1 MQLTSVVTPLC
12 DENLARVAQLGVTNV
27 AIRYPGP
34 QLENLLA
41 IQARLSRFGLKIAA
55 VEGELPIQNAIL
67 GTASRDDDLAQMKQL
82 LVNLGSAKIGVCC
95 YNFMPASDWVR
106 TDSQV
111 RQRGGAW
118 TTSFRLAD
126 VDQAASL
133 HAVSSAHAD
142 VAAVTREQ
150 LWENLQTFLAE
161 LLPVAEQSGVALAM
175 HPDDPPLPTFGK
187 HARIMNSL
195 PDFERLLEL
204 SSSPSN
210 GICFCQGTFAV
221 MGVDIPATIRK
232 LGDRI
237 RYVHFRDS
245 QGTADDFT
253 ETFHDNGPTDMVA
266 AMHAYH
272 DIGFQGPIRPDHVP
286 QLTGEEEG
294 DPGYTMLGRYFAF
307 GYIRALIQAAE
318 YGLQRR

>member
-1 MQLTSVVTPLC
+1 MQLTSVVTPLS

-34 QLENLLA
+34 HLDDLLA
-41 IQARLSRFGLKIAA
+41 IQERLSRFGLQIAA

-82 LVNLGSAKIGVCC
+82 LVNLGSAQIGVCC

-106 TDSQV
+106 TGSQT
-111 RQRGGAW
+111 QERGGAW

-126 VDQAASL
+126 ADQAASL
-133 HAVSSAHAD
+133 HAVSSTHTG
-142 VAAVTREQ
+142 AAVTREQ
-150 LWENLQTFLAE
+150 MWENLRSFLAE
-161 LLPVAEQSGVALAM
+161 LLPIAEKSGVALAM
-175 HPDDPPLPTFGK
+175 HPDDPPLAAFGQ

-195 PDFERLLEL
+195 NDFERLLEL

-221 MGVDIPATIRK
+221 MGVDIPGTIRK

-245 QGTADDFT
+245 HGTADDFT
-253 ETFHDNGPTDMVA
+253 EAFHDNGPTDMVA

-286 QLTGEEEG
+286 QLAGEEEG
-294 DPGYTMLGRYFAF
+294 DPGYTMLARFFAF
-307 GYIRALIQAAE
+307 GYIRALMQSAE